1 MEGKMAKLPPRKNIS
16 EQTATVRI
24 EEAQNIHKKIE
35 EELHEH
41 KDNAVVISIDEIHA
55 PPFHDRRWHNKM
67 AIVELSKSIE
77 AVGLIYPIVVRKIDS
92 GYERIIGFRRIE
104 AYKILGKK
112 EIPAIILENISDDL
126 AILLMATENMQRE
139 DVSVYD
145 ETLAIIDYIKVAL
158 GVGQEEIEKLLVR
171 FKNFS
176 SGVVQLTDDEKDK
189 HQIIKN
195 ILKKTGKIEISALIN
210 RLNMLSL
217 HPMIKE
223 ALSQSK
229 ISFSNAQI
237 LQKLSDNEALL
248 KQALLVVVSE
258 GLSKRETAQLVGQ
271 YTAMNKG
278 KSGSISIIKEKIK
291 MLNAK
296 KIDKLSEDKRAEIFL
311 HLESI
316 LKIIEK

>member
-1 MEGKMAKLPPRKNIS
+1 MAKLPPRKNIS

-35 EELHEH
+35 EELQEH
-41 KDNAVVISIDEIHA
+41 KDHAVVIPINEIYA

-67 AIVELSKSIE
+67 AIVELSRSIE
-77 AVGLIYPIVVRKIDS
+77 AVGLIYPIVVRKIES

-112 EIPAIILENISDDL
+112 DIPAIILENISDDL

-176 SGVVQLTDDEKDK
+176 SGVVQLTDEEKEK
-189 HQIIKN
+189 HQIINN

-217 HPMIKE
+217 HQTIKE

-237 LQKLSDNEALL
+237 LQKLSENEILL
-248 KQALLVVVSE
+248 EQAIQVVVSQ
-258 GLSKRETAQLVGQ
+258 GLSKRETTELVRQ
-271 YTAMNKG
+271 YTVINKG
-278 KSGSISIIKEKIK
+278 QGDTISAIKDKIK

-296 KIDKLSEDKRAEIFL
+296 KIDKLSEDKRAKVFSL
-311 HLESI
+311 LESI
-316 LKIIEK
+316 LKIIE